1 MVEISMKKIGDYLYE
16 ISKTGQMRVPARI
29 YADQKLMNDI
39 LKDKSPEQ
47 AANVAT
53 LPGIVKYSLAMP
65 DMHWGYGFPIGGVAA
80 MDPREGGVIS
90 PGGVGYDINCG
101 VRLIRTNLT
110 MEDIRPRLR
119 DLVATLFQT
128 IPTGVGAKGG
138 IEKLS
143 TPELRKLFVK
153 GAAWAIE
160 KGLGEASDLE
170 HTEERGTL
178 KGADPDKV
186 SDHAIERGA
195 AQVGTLG
202 SGNHFL
208 EISRVDEIYH
218 AEAARTFGIEEGL
231 VTVMIHCGSR
241 GFGHQICDDYL
252 KVMGRAVQRYHIEL
266 PDRQLACAPAES
278 DEGRDYIAAMAAAAN
293 FAWANRQVIMHLTRL
308 AFERAL
314 NMNPRALGMR
324 LVYDVCHNIA
334 KYEMHSVNGEKRM
347 LWVHRKGATRAFP
360 PGHPDTPADYQRV
373 GQPVLIPGDMGRE
386 SYLCIG
392 TESAMEQTFGSTCH
406 GAGRVMSRSMAI
418 KVTRGRSIK
427 RELEDKDIIVM
438 AHGRSTLAE
447 EVSEAYKDV
456 NDVVNVMHQAGIS
469 LRVAKLKPVGV
480 IKG

>member
-1 MVEISMKKIGDYLYE
+1 MVEISMKKVGDYLFE
-16 ISKTGQMRVPARI
+16 ISRTGQMRVPARI
-29 YADQKLMNDI
+29 YADDELMRDI
-39 LKDKSPEQ
+39 RKDKSPEQ

-65 DMHWGYGFPIGGVAA
+65 DIHWGYGFPIGGVAA
-80 MDPREGGVIS
+80 TDPKEGGVIS

-101 VRLIRTNLT
+101 VRLIRTNLKV
-110 MEDIRPRLR
+110 EDVQPRIRE
-119 DLVATLFQT
+119 LVMALFQA

-143 TPELRKLFVK
+143 AVELKKLFVK
-153 GAAWAIE
+153 GAAWAVE
-160 KGLGEASDLE
+160 HGFGGVEDLE
-170 HTEERGTL
+170 HTEAKGCL
-178 KGADPDKV
+178 AGADPGKV
-186 SDHAIERGA
+186 SEHAIERGL

-208 EISRVDEIYH
+208 EVQKVAEIYDP
-218 AEAARTFGIEEGL
+218 EAARIFGLEEGAITFM
-231 VTVMIHCGSR
+231 VHCGSR
-241 GFGHQICDDYL
+241 GFGHQVCDDYL
-252 KVMGRAVQRYHIEL
+252 KVMGRAVQKYHIDL

-278 DEGRDYIAAMAAAAN
+278 EEGKDYISAMNAAAN
-293 FAWANRQVIMHLTRL
+293 YAWANRQVIMSLARE

-314 NMNPRALGMR
+314 NLSPRDLGMR
-324 LVYDVCHNIA
+324 LIYDVCHNIA
-334 KYEMHSVNGEKRM
+334 KYEKHVVDGRERM

-360 PGHPDTPADYQRV
+360 PGHPEIPADYRGI

-406 GAGRVMSRSMAI
+406 GAGRVLSRAAAI
-418 KVTRGRSIK
+418 RATRGRSIRK
-427 RELEDKDIIVM
+427 ELEEKNIIVM

-456 NDVVNVMHQAGIS
+456 NSVVNVMHQVGVS
-469 LRVAKLKPVGV
+469 LRVAKLKPIGV